1 MSNTILA
8 PEVFQMHIGGEWVAA
23 ESNEMFDSI
32 NPYTNSPWASV
43 PEATPSD
50 VDRAVKSAREA
61 FESGSWAS
69 STAAGRAALLRKFGD
84 LILENVDEL
93 TRVQVMENG
102 KLIREVH
109 GQTRALANHC
119 YFFAGAAENI
129 TGQTLP
135 SSVPNFQIY
144 TVREPIGVIAAITP
158 WNSPLALLLW
168 KLCPALAAGNT
179 VVIKPSEITPVSTL
193 VLMRLLEKAGLPAGV
208 VSVVTGHGAVGAALA
223 QHPLVDKIAFTGS
236 TEVGRMIAESAGRQ
250 LKRVSLE
257 LGGKS
262 PNILFADADIDN
274 AINGIVA
281 GIFAASGQ
289 TCMAG
294 SRVLVQET
302 VYDEVVQKLA
312 DKANQVRL
320 GDPLNQQT
328 EMGTVAC
335 KAQFDKVLAYVDIAK
350 EEGARL
356 VAGGFHP
363 EDPGLDQGLFVRPTV
378 FADVDNSMRIARE
391 EVFGPVAAV
400 IPFKD
405 EEDAVR
411 IANDTNFGLA
421 AGIWTTDITRGI
433 RMTRSLRAGTVWINN
448 YRKTNYIAPFGGFG
462 DSGLGRENGPEAIY
476 EYTETKTVW
485 IDLGNKITDPF
496 NPRA

>member
-8 PEVFQMHIGGEWVAA
+8 PEIFQMHIGGEWVAA

-302 VYDEVVQKLA
+302 IYDEVVQKLA
-312 DKANQVRL
+312 DKANQIRL
-320 GDPLNQQT
+320 GDPLDQPQYPCSWISPLYPPAAT
-328 EMGTVAC
+328 RAAPSG
-335 KAQFDKVLAYVDIAK
+335 KVL
-350 EEGARL
+350 EEYSA
-356 VAGGFHP
+356 
-363 EDPGLDQGLFVRPTV
+363 
-378 FADVDNSMRIARE
+378 S
-391 EVFGPVAAV
+391 
-400 IPFKD
+400 
-405 EEDAVR
+405 
-411 IANDTNFGLA
+411 
-421 AGIWTTDITRGI
+421 
-433 RMTRSLRAGTVWINN
+433 
-448 YRKTNYIAPFGGFG
+448 
-462 DSGLGRENGPEAIY
+462 
-476 EYTETKTVW
+476 
-485 IDLGNKITDPF
+485 
-496 NPRA
+496 NPRASGLTASIQRPCSAGSKPAPISASRCFLNQRP